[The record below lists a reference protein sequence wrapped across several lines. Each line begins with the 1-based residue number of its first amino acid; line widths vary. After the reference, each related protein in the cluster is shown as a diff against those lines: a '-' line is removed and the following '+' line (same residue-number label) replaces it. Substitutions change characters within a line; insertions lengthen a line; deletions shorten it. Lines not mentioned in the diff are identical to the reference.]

1 MWFLNG
7 GKETAIITLRVSIL
21 KNQCQLLI
29 NSSAVK
35 ILLSID
41 VFISKTYLTG
51 SGWYFYC

>member
-51 SGWYFYC
+51 SGWYFYS